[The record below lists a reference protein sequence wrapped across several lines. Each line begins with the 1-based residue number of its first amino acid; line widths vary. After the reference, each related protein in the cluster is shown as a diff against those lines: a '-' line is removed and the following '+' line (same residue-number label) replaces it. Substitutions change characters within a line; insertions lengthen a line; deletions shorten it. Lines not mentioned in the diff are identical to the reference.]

1 MKEEKTKNYS
11 APALDK
17 GLDILELLVEKKN
30 PMTLAQISLELGRS
44 KSELYRMAAV
54 LEARGYLSRHGDSDS
69 FVVSNKLFDLGMS
82 VPPVGTLVEAAFPLM
97 HELAQKISQ
106 SCHLTV
112 MSGNHGVIIAR
123 VENPTQI
130 SFSVRVGYRMDLHTS
145 CSGIIL
151 LSWMEEKKR
160 EEIYKQYASSN
171 DFNKEKLE
179 SLLSETRKNG
189 YIKMSSV
196 TTSGVLDL
204 SSPIFIDDKHEA
216 TAALTVP
223 YCKHRGINTP
233 SPAACLE
240 EISKC
245 TKKLSSLAKTFGGF

>member
-151 LSWMEEKKR
+151 LSWMEEKKKR
-160 EEIYKQYASSN
+160 RNI
-171 DFNKEKLE
+171 
-179 SLLSETRKNG
+179 
-189 YIKMSSV
+189 
-196 TTSGVLDL
+196 
-204 SSPIFIDDKHEA
+204 
-216 TAALTVP
+216 
-223 YCKHRGINTP
+223 
-233 SPAACLE
+233 
-240 EISKC
+240 
-245 TKKLSSLAKTFGGF
+245 